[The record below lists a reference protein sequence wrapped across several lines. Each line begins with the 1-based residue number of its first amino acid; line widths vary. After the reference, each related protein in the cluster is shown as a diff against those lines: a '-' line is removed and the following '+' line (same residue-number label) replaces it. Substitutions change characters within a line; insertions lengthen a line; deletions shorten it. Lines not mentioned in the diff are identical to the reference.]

1 MAVPFPDIDPYE
13 TLGVKNDDSPTVI
26 KRAYYKL
33 CLKYHPDKLSEEEQ
47 ELHKVT
53 FEKIQFSYSILC
65 DLSKRERYDKFG
77 KLESFGDGDNAEG
90 DDFDW
95 SEFFDEMK
103 NSTQVEITQELIEK
117 DKKDY
122 QNSKEEYDDLIDNYI
137 FYKGDFI
144 RLFEVIPH
152 LEFTVEEE
160 KRIFKIINECI
171 ENGDID
177 LSDISDN
184 QEITK
189 KTNENWK
196 NYNKNRKL
204 IIRSELKKLKDESK
218 EAELLLEEIVN
229 KQNKK
234 NKSKG
239 LKQIKM
245 DSSEE
250 SLMQLIQN
258 KNRDQKSSFDK
269 LLAKYETG
277 GDKYSD
283 SKKKKNVKNNNK
295 RSEYD
300 IGDDEF
306 EKLQKKLLNKK
317 RKTN

>member
-1 MAVPFPDIDPYE
+1 
-13 TLGVKNDDSPTVI
+13 
-26 KRAYYKL
+26 
-33 CLKYHPDKLSEEEQ
+33 
-47 ELHKVT
+47 
-53 FEKIQFSYSILC
+53 
-65 DLSKRERYDKFG
+65 
-77 KLESFGDGDNAEG
+77 
-90 DDFDW
+90 
-95 SEFFDEMK
+95 MK